1 VGKLLEPGDELGLPW
16 DDYADG
22 RVYRLA
28 KGADF
33 VCSSLAAREAAENAA
48 ERLGKVVRTKVD
60 VFRKKIFVWVQF
72 ADNQIEDGEPCPCG
86 STDMPL
92 VNESLAV
99 CRACGALNVILRSK
113 RDRTPQEERQILPGK
128 GDELLEFLL
137 GIPPGKLEQPSGK
150 GGGAKGKGRA
160 PGKADDGG
168 PAEGKVGGAA
178 QNGKTG
184 SGKKAGRPQRQRL
197 QLGDF
202 SGVEL
207 FESTSSDKAETF
219 FGYGLDKEGRRMLLL
234 VEYPLR
240 DGRRVEDS
248 EVETGF
254 VHEVRAI
261 DADPFAEAID
271 FDALRARMVPVETD

>member
-1 VGKLLEPGDELGLPW
+1 
-16 DDYADG
+16 
-22 RVYRLA
+22 
-28 KGADF
+28 
-33 VCSSLAAREAAENAA
+33 
-48 ERLGKVVRTKVD
+48 
-60 VFRKKIFVWVQF
+60 
-72 ADNQIEDGEPCPCG
+72 
-86 STDMPL
+86 MPL

-113 RDRTPQEERQILPGK
+113 RDRTSQEERQILPGK

-160 PGKADDGG
+160 PGRADGG
-168 PAEGKVGGAA
+168 GPTEGKVGGAA
-178 QNGKTG
+178 QNDKTTG

-219 FGYGLDKEGRRMLLL
+219 FGYGLDKEGQRMLLL

-240 DGRRVEDS
+240 DGRRVEDP

-261 DADPFAEAID
+261 DADPFAEALD